1 MTPPEAS
8 ARASRP
14 GGGFIFFAP
23 APGAPTI
30 PFVDKTFLCEQL
42 GARLRDAVQQAHKA
56 HSEAAQDARSGA
68 NRAVNLA
75 KGQALR
81 SVRAREELDALDGF
95 SPQPLPKRAAVT
107 LGALVEVEDDEGA
120 GRTFF
125 LAPAGAGLELTGPDG
140 DGFFSVVTPASPLGR
155 AVMGKSEGDV
165 VEVTVQGEL
174 REYTLTWV
182 G

>member
-1 MTPPEAS
+1 MAM
-8 ARASRP
+8 
-14 GGGFIFFAP
+14 
-23 APGAPTI
+23 
-30 PFVDKTFLCEQL
+30 DKLFLCEQL
-42 GARLRDAVQQAHKA
+42 GSRLREAVQLAHRA
-56 HSEAAQDARSGA
+56 HTEAAQDARSGA

-95 SPQPLPKRAAVT
+95 SPRPLPKGAAIS
-107 LGALVEVEDDEGA
+107 LGAVVEVEDEEGE

-140 DGFFSVVTPASPLGR
+140 DGFLSVVTPASPIGR
-155 AVMGKSEGDV
+155 AVMGKRTGDS
-165 VEVTVQGEL
+165 VEVSVAGEP
-174 REYTLTWV
+174 REYTITWV

>member
-1 MTPPEAS
+1 M
-8 ARASRP
+8 
-14 GGGFIFFAP
+14 
-23 APGAPTI
+23 
-30 PFVDKTFLCEQL
+30 DKNFLCEQL
-42 GARLRDAVQQAHKA
+42 GARLREAVQSAHKA
-56 HSEAAQDARSGA
+56 HTEATQDARSGA

-75 KGQALR
+75 KGQGLR

-95 SPQPLPKRAAVT
+95 APQSLAKGSPVT

-155 AVMGKSEGDV
+155 AVMGKRCGDV
-165 VEVTVQGEL
+165 VEVTLHGEV